1 MSSTHDSSGT
11 PPRGDERLEAT
22 RLVDLICDEYDGRTR
37 DGTLPPFGPFL
48 QRVPDELR
56 ERLFDELLG
65 VALERL
71 ESQGVSDAAGRLR
84 DLNADLPPAY
94 AVALDEALQHR
105 ATVLYRSSPERAAN
119 ARTRSRSRGLRL
131 RCPHCSNHV
140 ELVGDTPLDAI
151 DCTVCGSRFSLVD
164 QSKETRAAHKLQ
176 KVDRFEL
183 VSRLGVGAFGTVWK
197 ARDTELDRTV
207 AIKIPRR
214 GQLSADEVEQFLREA
229 RSAAQLSHPNIVPVH
244 EVGRD
249 GDAVFIVSD
258 LVRGVSLR
266 DYLTTGRPSFRE
278 AAEVCAAIADGLE
291 HAHRRG
297 VVHRDLKPS
306 NVMLDDQGTP
316 RLMDFGLAKREVE
329 EVTMTV
335 DGQVLGTP
343 AYMSPEQ
350 AGGKAAWAD
359 RRTDVYSLGV
369 ILFEMLT
376 GELPFRGNA
385 QMQVQQ
391 RLTEDAPTAR
401 KLNRQTPL
409 DLTTIAAKCLER
421 EPGRRYQ
428 TAQEV
433 ADDLRRWLVKMPI
446 RARPLPPLERLA
458 RWCARNPYRAAAIG
472 LLLLLA
478 VTGPSAALLINR
490 QRVRLAELVTEK
502 DGLIARIGDEARDYR
517 ATTAQLQTKLDAWEG
532 RVDPSELWPPQPDVP
547 PMKRLQQT
555 LLHQREDVLKAPADG
570 EESDLRVA
578 QRYVTLGILCEAA
591 ARPDDAIANL
601 EAGIRPLERLR
612 AARPR
617 SLPIAEALRSAYERL
632 ARLTAASSKESN
644 EEASREWAAKSY
656 ALARDIAQEFPGNA
670 YLQAAKLEADLRSA
684 TAEGFPAAA
693 DDLLAARDAE
703 RRLAELWP
711 RSVEGLYELTC
722 RLAGSGTPLL
732 EVEEPPAPAK
742 GAE

>member
-1 MSSTHDSSGT
+1 MSDLHGSHDQ
-11 PPRGDERLEAT
+11 PPGANERLEAT
-22 RLVDLICDEYDGRTR
+22 RLIDSICDEYDRQTR
-37 DGTLPPFGPFL
+37 DGALPPFGPFL
-48 QRVPDELR
+48 GRVPEKLR
-56 ERLFDELLG
+56 QRLFNELLG

-71 ESQGVSDAAGRLR
+71 ESHGISDATGRLR
-84 DLNADLPPAY
+84 DLNADLPPPY
-94 AVALDEALQHR
+94 AGALDEALQQR
-105 ATVLYRSSPERAAN
+105 ATVLFKSSSQRAAN
-119 ARTRSRSRGLRL
+119 ARSRSRSRGLRL

-164 QSKETRAAHKLQ
+164 QTQETRAAHKLQ

-214 GQLSADEVEQFLREA
+214 GQLSDDEVEQFLREA

-249 GDAVFIVSD
+249 GDVVFIVSD
-258 LVRGVSLR
+258 LVRGVSVR

-278 AAEVCAAIADGLE
+278 AAEIGAAIADGLE

-306 NVMLDDQGTP
+306 NVMLDAQVTP

-350 AGGKAAWAD
+350 AGGRAAWAD

-369 ILFEMLT
+369 MLFEMLT

-401 KLNRQTPL
+401 KLNWQTPL
-409 DLTTIAAKCLER
+409 DLATIAAKCLER

-433 ADDLRRWLVKMPI
+433 AEDLRRWLGNVPI
-446 RARPLPPLERLA
+446 RARPLPPTERLI
-458 RWCARNPYRAAAIG
+458 RWCARNPYRAAALG
-472 LLLLLA
+472 LLLFLA
-478 VTGPSAALLINR
+478 VTGPAAAMLIER
-490 QRVRLAELVTEK
+490 QRTRLAELVTEK
-502 DGLIARIGDEARDYR
+502 DGLIQQIGDEARDYR
-517 ATTAQLQTKLDAWEG
+517 AANAQLQRQLDAWEG
-532 RVDPSELWPPQPDVP
+532 RVEPSDLWPPEANRP
-547 PMKRLQQT
+547 PMKRLQQA
-555 LLHQREDVLKAPADG
+555 LLQQREDALRTPAEV

-578 QRYVTLGILCEAA
+578 QRYLTLGILCEAA
-591 ARPDDAIANL
+591 GRLNDAVANIK
-601 EAGIRPLERLR
+601 AAISPLERMR
-612 AARPR
+612 VARPR
-617 SLPIAEALRSAYERL
+617 SLPLAEALRSAYERL
-632 ARLTAASSKESN
+632 ARLTASSDSKD
-644 EEASREWAAKSY
+644 SRQWAAKSY
-656 ALARDIAQEFPGNA
+656 RTAQEIAQEFPDDA
-670 YLQAAKLEADLRSA
+670 FLQAAKLNADLRSA
-684 TAEGFPAAA
+684 TAAGFPTAR

-711 RSVEGLYELTC
+711 RSVEELYELASQ
-722 RLAGSGTPLL
+722 LAGDEAPLL
-732 EVEEPPAPAK
+732 EVDQASPASKA
-742 GAE
+742 AD